1 MCVCVCLG
9 ERVYLVIYGAPERCD
24 VPVSLNSNQFQE
36 FEQWIECSF
45 FAASRVVSCRA
56 VCSSHIDHVRVAVG
70 FRFVPL
76 SRSISHANQ
85 SHLLL
90 LLFNIRA
97 GAKFLHSVVDYNESV
112 ATINSCSPK
121 RLTKNNSVSN
131 FFCSG
136 AMGGL
141 AVTRSGSVQ
150 ANRKWIKPRLCHK
163 SFGGMKNRI
172 TDKKHTRSIIA
183 TSNPNRDN
191 NCFAGSVSLL
201 LVEFND
207 KWKE

>member
-1 MCVCVCLG
+1 M
-9 ERVYLVIYGAPERCD
+9 RCA
-24 VPVSLNSNQFQE
+24 SE
-36 FEQWIECSF
+36 FEFESISGIRTMNRMLF
-45 FAASRVVSCRA
+45 FSASRVVSCRA

-136 AMGGL
+136 EGWVAWEGWPS
-141 AVTRSGSVQ
+141 RDQ
-150 ANRKWIKPRLCHK
+150 DQFKPIENE
-163 SFGGMKNRI
+163 S
-172 TDKKHTRSIIA
+172 
-183 TSNPNRDN
+183 NRDFVIN
-191 NCFAGSVSLL
+191 LS
-201 LVEFND
+201 E
-207 KWKE
+207 E